1 MRKQSNLHTIGRI
14 NNNKAGC
21 EVVKECDSCVH
32 QESVSLLLRVV
43 SFGTLRPLCGHEQ
56 AANEIGPT
64 DCAMMRR
71 PGAPCGTGATLHE
84 EH

>member
-1 MRKQSNLHTIGRI
+1 MVQ
-14 NNNKAGC
+14 
-21 EVVKECDSCVH
+21 ECDTCKHHEPVP
-32 QESVSLLLRVV
+32 LLLWVV

-71 PGAPCGTGATLHE
+71 PGAPCGPDATLHE
-84 EH
+84 EW